1 MIGLLRRG
9 GAPGQAKV
17 TRGRGG
23 VVGAAMGVIGAVGAA
38 EKRATGIRA
47 ASSSSSSAASSSAAS
62 AHERLPSRMPRM
74 MGSVSL
80 KGDENRLPKPVSLL
94 KPPMPLE
101 PSPKLSDGANAKEV
115 MDESKQILDVLM
127 LVGNLSLA
135 PLPFQF
141 LFKIDIFYG
150 CVGTPPPPPPASTPS
165 A

>member
-1 MIGLLRRG
+1 MLRRG

-47 ASSSSSSAASSSAAS
+47 DSTSSSSAASSSAAS

-115 MDESKQILDVLM
+115 MDESKRFLGVLM
-127 LVGNLSLA
+127 FMDGLSLA
-135 PLPFQF
+135 PPPLS
-141 LFKIDIFYG
+141 IFIQN
-150 CVGTPPPPPPASTPS
+150 
-165 A
+165 